1 MMHLTTNMAWAE
13 LLKSF
18 FIDMK
23 KILFLTLIFPSL
35 PGWSADTTLI
45 RRHFDAIIN
54 TDEPRNYENTKAL
67 NEVAAYIHKEFSSY
81 GDSTHYQEF
90 QVDGRSYKN
99 VITSVGVEHGTR
111 IIVGAHYDVCGDQ
124 DGADDNASG
133 VIGLLELA
141 RMLKDEQLKYRIDL
155 VAYTLEEPPYFGTNE
170 MGSFKH
176 AEYLAKNDIDVYG
189 MVCLEMIG
197 YFSDEKK
204 SQSYPVGLLKLF
216 YGGKGDYITIVR
228 KFGCGKF
235 AKRYKRRMKNLDLI
249 STKSIQAPGALR
261 GIDFSDHLNYWRF
274 GFSAVMITNTGFYR
288 NENYH
293 QEGDVIETI
302 DMARMGA
309 VIDEVYLALKAME

>member
-1 MMHLTTNMAWAE
+1 MNTGLAVQRK
-13 LLKSF
+13 LF

-23 KILFLTLIFPSL
+23 KVLLLTLLLL
-35 PGWSADTTLI
+35 PMIGLSADTTLI
-45 RRHFDAIIN
+45 RRHFENIIG
-54 TDEPRNYENTKAL
+54 TAEPRNFENTDAL
-67 NEVAAYIHKEFSSY
+67 NEVAAYIHQEFGLY
-81 GDSTHYQEF
+81 GDSTAYQEF
-90 QVDGRSYKN
+90 VVDGRGYKN
-99 VITSVGVEHGTR
+99 VITSFGVEHGTR

-141 RMLKDEQLKYRIDL
+141 RMLKDQELEYRIDL
-155 VAYTLEEPPYFGTNE
+155 VAYTLEEPPYFGTKE

-176 AEYLAKNDIDVYG
+176 AEYLSKNNIDVYG

-197 YFSDEKK
+197 YFSDEKR
-204 SQSYPVGLLKLF
+204 SQSYPIGLLKLF

-228 KFGCGKF
+228 KFGSGKF
-235 AKRYKRRMKNLDLI
+235 AKRYKRRMKDFDLVR
-249 STKSIQAPGALR
+249 TKSIQAPGSLR

-293 QEGDVIETI
+293 QDGDVIETI
-302 DMARMGA
+302 DMARMSA
-309 VIDEVYLALKAME
+309 VIDEVYQALVTMK